1 MQVLEEVI
9 VWLDM
14 QFSASHSNSLS
25 KTVHCSEEITTWHY
39 YYGGWQYVPTTQ
51 IYVLCNK
58 K

>member
-39 YYGGWQYVPTTQ
+39 YYGG
-51 IYVLCNK
+51 
-58 K
+58 